1 MVYNAL
7 VFYEENYYRAS
18 VIRLQEKL
26 RNSKP
31 DEKLRDQ
38 LIQSIEKDNQMTI
51 DIIKHV
57 QKDYITKLE
66 PYLNQY
72 QVIKIFFKIK

>member
-18 VIRLQEKL
+18 ILRLQEKL
-26 RNSKP
+26 RTSKP

-38 LIQSIEKDNQMTI
+38 LIQMIERDNQITI
-51 DIIKHV
+51 DILKHV
-57 QKDYITKLE
+57 KKEYITKLE
-66 PYLNQY
+66 PYLIQY
-72 QVIKIFFKIK
+72 QVIL